1 VPGGLRR
8 RRLLEEEDGWE
19 GDDGEAGA
27 EALDAEAEA
36 AEEEAEG
43 AAAAVEQAGEEKA
56 AEEEKEAAVMAAEAE
71 EEAEGEIAAAAAQR
85 GEEKAEEEE
94 GRAGVTGVALT
105 SAGLSYMERIT
116 LGVDPDLVLQQLPV
130 PLTTHRMQFFP
141 ADYFN
146 SSQLKCASRAARG
159 GLSQKLKH
167 HSPHTRTSVPPSLSF
182 SPPRQGSSCLLHHT
196 RLRSNEPTKTRR
208 CLSPNSFV
216 SLTFRVKV
224 RSWCTCEV
232 RSTTISVSIRRPSR
246 VRALLTQRRPE
257 TFRSR

>member
-1 VPGGLRR
+1 MPGGLRR
-8 RRLLEEEDGWE
+8 RRLLEEEDGGE
-19 GDDGEAGA
+19 EEEAGA

-56 AEEEKEAAVMAAEAE
+56 AEEEEEAAVMAAEAE

-85 GEEKAEEEE
+85 GEEKAEEEEE

-182 SPPRQGSSCLLHHT
+182 SPPRQGSSCLLHH
-196 RLRSNEPTKTRR
+196 SSTKTRR

-224 RSWCTCEV
+224 RSWCTCEA
-232 RSTTISVSIRRPSR
+232 RPTISVSIRRPSR

>member
-1 VPGGLRR
+1 MPGGLRR
-8 RRLLEEEDGWE
+8 RRLLEEEDGGE
-19 GDDGEAGA
+19 EGEAGA

-56 AEEEKEAAVMAAEAE
+56 AEEEKEASVMAAEAE

-182 SPPRQGSSCLLHHT
+182 SPPRQGSSCLLHH
-196 RLRSNEPTKTRR
+196 SSSTKTRR

-224 RSWCTCEV
+224 RSWCTCEA
-232 RSTTISVSIRRPSR
+232 RPTTISVSIRRPSR